1 MTTHCTAA
9 AEKPNSRSME
19 GRATFTML
27 KSSTTMKAA
36 IRISASPSPW
46 CSAISPAA
54 GGCLAAAAAL
64 ASIGGEPERAR
75 ADAWLAVVVCN
86 DMAFSHIR
94 YATFR
99 F

>member
-1 MTTHCTAA
+1 MD
-9 AEKPNSRSME
+9 

-36 IRISASPSPW
+36 TRISASPSPW

-54 GGCLAAAAAL
+54 RGCLATAAAL
-64 ASIGGEPERAR
+64 ASLGGEPERAS
-75 ADAWLAVVVCN
+75 ADGWLVVVVVCN
-86 DMAFSHIR
+86 DMALSHIR
-94 YATFR
+94 YATSR